1 MALRTDLSINLLI
14 DGEASIEGLRR
25 AQLFSDVIVIPA
37 TAFNDLDKKWD
48 TEIKRMIGASRI
60 QFMNAADMLSLI
72 HI

>member
-37 TAFNDLDKKWD
+37 TAFNDLDKKWGC
-48 TEIKRMIGASRI
+48 RRGVGR
-60 QFMNAADMLSLI
+60 N
-72 HI
+72 